1 MNISS
6 IITPLTKLAPFP
18 RQAKDKP
25 LHAGEI
31 YCLWEALVIQ
41 VLTTASQV
49 AITHHV
55 RGYAASV
62 REDIRELF
70 KGFTST
76 EIEEHQKLIQ
86 LAALRHTLDNP
97 PAVTSRRG

>member
-1 MNISS
+1 LNLTS
-6 IITPLTKLAPFP
+6 IITPLAKLAPSP
-18 RQAKDKP
+18 VRQGKNRCTPVRYTAC
-25 LHAGEI
+25 G
-31 YCLWEALVIQ
+31 
-41 VLTTASQV
+41 VLTTAAQV
-49 AITHHV
+49 AIIHHV

-62 REDIRELF
+62 RADIRELF

-76 EIEEHQKLIQ
+76 EIEEYQKLIQ